1 MKSGTILF
9 MKLDDISLVHPNN
22 RYRQI
27 ARANLYNFCCKCIT
41 IRRSAQKQIRS
52 KRGWPIRLVLFK
64 VLSCRFPANRLTIS
78 SGIQKT
84 LDRSFKGLSNDMCL
98 HLISSTIEQVT
109 AEFGERLRTTC
120 FTVDLLKK
128 NKQIKRK
135 RAINRKKMVESV
147 SMRPLYI
154 PR

>member
-1 MKSGTILF
+1 
-9 MKLDDISLVHPNN
+9 
-22 RYRQI
+22 
-27 ARANLYNFCCKCIT
+27 
-41 IRRSAQKQIRS
+41 
-52 KRGWPIRLVLFK
+52 
-64 VLSCRFPANRLTIS
+64 
-78 SGIQKT
+78 
-84 LDRSFKGLSNDMCL
+84 MCL

-154 PR
+154 PRWNGHVS